1 MFVSPSFFF
10 LTFFLRLLARLLR
23 ICLWKVLCSVILGY
37 MVVVTSGF
45 GVVRWKVLC
54 RWDGGISVGLV
65 VWTITKIR
73 IYFSNRC
80 ER

>member
-1 MFVSPSFFF
+1 MV
-10 LTFFLRLLARLLR
+10 T
-23 ICLWKVLCSVILGY
+23 LGY

-54 RWDGGISVGLV
+54 RRDGGVSVGLV

-73 IYFSNRC
+73 FFFFPFRFPTVAKDKVKNAANWVFSIHGRIGVLLGT
-80 ER
+80 